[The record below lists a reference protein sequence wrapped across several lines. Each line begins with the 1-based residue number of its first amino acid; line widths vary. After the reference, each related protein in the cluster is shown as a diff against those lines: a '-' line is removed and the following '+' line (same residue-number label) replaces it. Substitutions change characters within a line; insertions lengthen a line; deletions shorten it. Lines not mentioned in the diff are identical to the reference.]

1 MLEKV
6 KWPAGTLLAPVPAV
20 LVSCGNMEKSNIFTV
35 AWTGIINSTPAK
47 TYISVRKER
56 FSYDIIKNSKE
67 FVLNLT
73 TEDLVRATDFCGVKS
88 GKNIDKFKEM
98 KLSKQVGNEVNCP
111 LVGESPINIECRVT
125 DIVELGTHDM
135 FVADI
140 LCVNVAKSL
149 LDENGKLHLDKA
161 KLITYSHGEYFALG
175 EKLGKFGYTVKK
187 SK

>member
-1 MLEKV
+1 MFEKI

-20 LVSCGNMEKSNIFTV
+20 LVSCGNMEKSNVFTV

-56 FSYDIIKNSKE
+56 FSYNLIKDSKE

-73 TEDLVRATDFCGVKS
+73 TRDLVRATDFCGVRS

-98 KLSKQVGNEVNCP
+98 KLTKQVANEVGCP
-111 LVGESPINIECRVT
+111 LVGESPVSIECRVT

-140 LCVNVAKSL
+140 LCVDVAKDL
-149 LDENGKLHLDKA
+149 LDDNGKLHLDKA
-161 KLITYSHGEYFALG
+161 NLITYSHGEYFALG
-175 EKLGKFGYTVKK
+175 DKLAKFGYTVKK
-187 SK
+187 S